1 MEAAEKIKARHIADF
16 ALVLLF
22 ISKSPKCKLTSRTR
36 PFFIVGRLGLKL
48 EEIAGWMGKTTTAS
62 GEREN
67 PNQLRVGSFSVP
79 RAEVLTVTEMTTW
92 GYKNFRDPV
101 C

>member
-1 MEAAEKIKARHIADF
+1 
-16 ALVLLF
+16 
-22 ISKSPKCKLTSRTR
+22 
-36 PFFIVGRLGLKL
+36 
-48 EEIAGWMGKTTTAS
+48 MGKTTTAS